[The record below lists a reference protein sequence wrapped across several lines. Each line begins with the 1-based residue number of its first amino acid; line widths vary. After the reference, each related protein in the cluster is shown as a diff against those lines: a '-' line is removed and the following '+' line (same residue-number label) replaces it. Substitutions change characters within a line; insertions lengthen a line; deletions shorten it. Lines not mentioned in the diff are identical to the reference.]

1 MLFSLLWPI
10 MTVVVQGGGPAP
22 APHKSIL
29 WAPCGD
35 SKSLAASSSW
45 LKKKAHPGQANLFQL
60 QLASSGENG
69 GSCLTHPGPE
79 VPGGWGPHLVAAP
92 CNATSPEQRWT
103 FLQDTMLQYAGA
115 QEVDTAAKKVCIQV
129 DGGAP
134 WRDSPPAATWP
145 CSAQPAWNEAVK
157 ELPGPAG
164 AVKLQIDM
172 HGSVVCLDYA
182 AKAPPAPP
190 PPPPA
195 PPAPLPRCANN
206 TTPPECYADSR
217 CIWSSRI
224 GCSLIL
230 AQPTAQQLAWQDF
243 ELGAL
248 FTVNT
253 MLPFFPLTS
262 ACCLSADWRQ
272 VPSSSTTSAST
283 ASSSTP
289 TPAETPRRRCPQHPC
304 STRLS

>member
-1 MLFSLLWPI
+1 MKYAG
-10 MTVVVQGGGPAP
+10 TGP
-22 APHKSIL
+22 
-29 WAPCGD
+29 
-35 SKSLAASSSW
+35 
-45 LKKKAHPGQANLFQL
+45 
-60 QLASSGENG
+60 
-69 GSCLTHPGPE
+69 
-79 VPGGWGPHLVAAP
+79 P

-195 PPAPLPRCANN
+195 PPAPPPRCANN